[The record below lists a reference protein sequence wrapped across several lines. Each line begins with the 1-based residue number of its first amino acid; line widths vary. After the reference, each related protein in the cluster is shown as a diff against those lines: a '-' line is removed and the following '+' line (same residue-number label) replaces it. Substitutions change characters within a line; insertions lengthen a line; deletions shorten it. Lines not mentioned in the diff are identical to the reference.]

1 MRARITTWEKSV
13 TVEYP
18 EDNIKV
24 KVSRRV
30 FPDDPDDPGFTIFT
44 VDLEGFGNSQ
54 AQFSSVKNLE
64 RYHKAIGYFL
74 EQIKEGGE
82 L

>member
-1 MRARITTWEKSV
+1 MSTRSTTCEKSV
-13 TVEYP
+13 TIDYP

-30 FPDDPDDPGFTIFT
+30 YP
-44 VDLEGFGNSQ
+44 E
-54 AQFSSVKNLE
+54 E

-74 EQIKEGGE
+74 EQIMEGGD

>member
-1 MRARITTWEKSV
+1 MSTRSTTCEKSV
-13 TVEYP
+13 AIEYP

-30 FPDDPDDPGFTIFT
+30 YPEDPDDPGFTIFT

-54 AQFSSVKNLE
+54 AQFSSEKNLE
-64 RYHKAIGYFL
+64 RYYRAIGYFL
-74 EQIKEGGE
+74 DQIKEGGE

>member
-1 MRARITTWEKSV
+1 MSTRSTTCEKSV
-13 TVEYP
+13 TIDYP

-30 FPDDPDDPGFTIFT
+30 YPEDPDDPGFTIFT

-64 RYHKAIGYFL
+64 RYYKAIGYFL
-74 EQIKEGGE
+74 DQIKEGGE

>member
-1 MRARITTWEKSV
+1 MSARKTTCEKSV
-13 TVEYP
+13 TIEYP

-24 KVSRRV
+24 KVSRCV
-30 FPDDPDDPGFTIFT
+30 YPDDPDDPGFTIFT
-44 VDLEGFGNSQ
+44 VDLEGFGDSQ

-74 EQIKEGGE
+74 DQLDKDGIQ
-82 L
+82 